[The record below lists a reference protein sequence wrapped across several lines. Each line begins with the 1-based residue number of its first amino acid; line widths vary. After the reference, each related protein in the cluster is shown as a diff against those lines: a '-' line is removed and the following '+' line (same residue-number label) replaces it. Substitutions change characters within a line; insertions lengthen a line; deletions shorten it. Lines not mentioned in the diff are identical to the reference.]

1 MAKTIYAAVITI
13 VAIAVAPVMGKDKS
27 YYTHTEEKWLDA
39 CVALELAAK
48 EGSSSAQPTTQEA
61 HTEHRCPPLPFHCIE
76 GYSGGAITPMAYI
89 CNGGCSKDCCRRPV
103 VSYSFLNIGTKEMQV
118 FAVTQPLFNRIELGY
133 AYNYLNLGSLT
144 EDIRGAGMD
153 PGRDDVQLH
162 HFNLRGMLIKEND
175 FNLPLPAVTA
185 GVHFKYNDGVQRID
199 RNLGGPFRA
208 IGLDR
213 SSGVDFTLT
222 ASKMFPKLVF
232 DRPVILTGGV
242 RLSQAAQIGLFGF
255 GDTYHATFEG
265 SAVYVP
271 TDWLALGYE
280 LRTKAD
286 PYGKIRGLVGEEDA
300 WQAFSASWIVN
311 SNLTVSAVYG
321 MLGNVGNTR
330 EDTTLGIQLRWE
342 F

>member
-1 MAKTIYAAVITI
+1 MAKTIYAAMVVIM
-13 VAIAVAPVMGKDKS
+13 VIAVAPVMGKDKP
-27 YYTHTEEKWLDA
+27 YRQEKWLDA
-39 CVALELAAK
+39 TPTLAAADDK
-48 EGSSSAQPTTQEA
+48 DSIPDQPTTQHA
-61 HTEHRCPPLPFHCIE
+61 HDEKCCPPLPFHCIE

-89 CNGGCSKDCCRRPV
+89 CNGWCSKDCCRGPV
-103 VSYSFLNIGTKEMQV
+103 VSYSFLNIGSKEMSV
-118 FAVTQPLFNRIELGY
+118 FAVTQPLFGRFEIGY
-133 AYNYLNLGSLT
+133 AYNYLNLGSLY
-144 EDIRGAGMD
+144 EDIRGVGMN
-153 PGRDDVQLH
+153 PGRKDVQLH

-175 FNLPLPAVTA
+175 FGLPLPALTA

-199 RNLGGPFRA
+199 RNLGGPFKA

-222 ASKMFPKLVF
+222 ASKMFPKLAF
-232 DRPVILTGGV
+232 GRPVILTGGA

-265 SAVYVP
+265 SVVYMP
-271 TDWLALGYE
+271 TDWLTLGYE

-300 WQAFSASWIVN
+300 WQAFSASWVVN
-311 SNLTVSAVYG
+311 DHLTVSAVYG

-330 EDTTLGIQLRWE
+330 EDSTLGIQLRWE

>member
-1 MAKTIYAAVITI
+1 MTKTIYITVITI
-13 VAIAVAPVMGKDKS
+13 MAIAVAPVMGED
-27 YYTHTEEKWLDA
+27 TENKWLDA
-39 CVALELAAK
+39 GEALALAAD
-48 EGSSSAQPTTQEA
+48 ETAPTTKPTA
-61 HTEHRCPPLPFHCIE
+61 HEEHHTQCCPPLPFHSIE

-89 CNGGCSKDCCRRPV
+89 CNASCSKACCGNPV

-118 FAVTQPLFNRIELGY
+118 FSVTQPLFNRFEIGY

-144 EDIRGAGMD
+144 DDIRDAGMD
-153 PGRDDVQLH
+153 PGRDNVQLH
-162 HFNLRGMLIKEND
+162 HFNLRGMIIKEND
-175 FNLPLPAVTA
+175 FGLPLPALTA

-199 RNLGGPFRA
+199 RNLGGPFKA

-232 DRPVILTGGV
+232 DRPLILTGGL
-242 RLSQAAQIGLFGF
+242 RLSEAAQIGLFGF

-265 SAVYVP
+265 SVVYLP

-286 PYGKIRGLVGEEDA
+286 PYGKIPGLVGEEDA
-300 WQAFSASWIVN
+300 WQAFSASWMVN
-311 SNLTVSAVYG
+311 SHLTVSAVYG
-321 MLGNVGNTR
+321 MLGNVANAR
-330 EDTTLGIQLRWE
+330 EDNTLGIQIRWE

>member
-1 MAKTIYAAVITI
+1 MTKTVYTAMVVIM
-13 VAIAVAPVMGKDKS
+13 AIAVAPVMGKS
-27 YYTHTEEKWLDA
+27 RSRYSNTKWLDA
-39 CVALELAAK
+39 DLTLAMAED
-48 EGSSSAQPTTQEA
+48 EGAPPAEPTTKKA
-61 HTEHRCPPLPFHCIE
+61 HDEKCCPPLPFHCIE

-89 CNGGCSKDCCRRPV
+89 CNGWCGKDCCKYPV
-103 VSYSFLNIGTKEMQV
+103 ISYSFLNIGTKEMQV
-118 FAVTQPLFNRIELGY
+118 FAVTVPLFKRLEFGY

-144 EDIRGAGMD
+144 DDIRGAGMN
-153 PGRDDVQLH
+153 PGRDNVQLH

-175 FNLPLPAVTA
+175 FGLPLPAVTA

-199 RNLGGPFRA
+199 RNLGGPFKA

-222 ASKMFPKLVF
+222 ASKMFPKLAF
-232 DRPVILTGGV
+232 GRPVILTGGA
-242 RLSQAAQIGLFGF
+242 RWSQAAQIGLFGF
-255 GDTYHATFEG
+255 GDTYHTTFEG
-265 SAVYVP
+265 SAVYLP

-311 SNLTVSAVYG
+311 SHLTVSAVYG

-330 EDTTLGIQLRWE
+330 EDNTLGIQIRWE

>member
-1 MAKTIYAAVITI
+1 MTKTIYATI
-13 VAIAVAPVMGKDKS
+13 VTIMAIAAAPAMGEN
-27 YYTHTEEKWLDA
+27 TENKWLDA
-39 CVALELAAK
+39 GDTLALAADEK
-48 EGSSSAQPTTQEA
+48 APPTDPATQEA
-61 HTEHRCPPLPFHCIE
+61 HEHRCCPPMPFHSIE
-76 GYSGGAITPMAYI
+76 GYSGGAITPTAYI
-89 CNGGCSKDCCRRPV
+89 CNGGCSRNCCGGPV
-103 VSYSFLNIGTKEMQV
+103 ISYSFLNIGTKEMQV
-118 FAVTQPLFNRIELGY
+118 FAVTQPLFNRFEIGY

-144 EDIRGAGMD
+144 DDIRGVGMN
-153 PGRDDVQLH
+153 PGRDNVQLH

-175 FNLPLPAVTA
+175 FGLPLPAVTA

-199 RNLGGPFRA
+199 RNLGGPFKA

-222 ASKMFPKLVF
+222 ASKMFPQLAF
-232 DRPVILTGGV
+232 GRPVFLTGGV

-265 SAVYVP
+265 SAVYMP
-271 TDWLALGYE
+271 TDWLTLGYE

-286 PYGKIRGLVGEEDA
+286 PYGKIPGLVGEEDA

-311 SNLTVSAVYG
+311 NHLTISAVYG
-321 MLGNVGNTR
+321 MLGIVGNTR
-330 EDTTLGIQLRWE
+330 EDTTLGIQIRWE

>member
-1 MAKTIYAAVITI
+1 MTKTIYAAVITI
-13 VAIAVAPVMGKDKS
+13 MAIAVAPVMGED
-27 YYTHTEEKWLDA
+27 TDNKWLDA
-39 CVALELAAK
+39 GVALAAAAD
-48 EGSSSAQPTTQEA
+48 ENSAPAEATTQKA
-61 HTEHRCPPLPFHCIE
+61 HHEKCCPPLPFHSIE

-89 CNGGCSKDCCRRPV
+89 CNASCSKDCCGNPV

-118 FAVTQPLFNRIELGY
+118 FAVTQPLFNRLEFGY
-133 AYNYLNLGSLT
+133 AYNYLNLGSLYD
-144 EDIRGAGMD
+144 DIRGAGMD
-153 PGRDDVQLH
+153 PGRDNVQLH

-175 FNLPLPAVTA
+175 FGLPLPALTA
-185 GVHFKYNDGVQRID
+185 GVHFKYNHGVKQID
-199 RNLGGPFRA
+199 RNLGGAFKS

-222 ASKMFPKLVF
+222 ASKMFPKLAF
-232 DRPVILTGGV
+232 GRPVILTGGA
-242 RLSQAAQIGLFGF
+242 RWSQAAQIGLFGF
-255 GDTYHATFEG
+255 GDTYHTTFEG

-271 TDWLALGYE
+271 TDWLTLAYE

-300 WQAFSASWIVN
+300 WQAFSASWLVN
-311 SNLTVSAVYG
+311 SHLTVSAVYG

-330 EDTTLGIQLRWE
+330 EDTTLGIQIRWE